1 MNMTRVEIVADSVNV
16 LGNRLITMEMVYP
29 RIIHSEIMSYCSFAR
44 NANSS
49 RAMTPGSV
57 IQQVRDEGFV
67 PEIWRRADVRGMVP
81 KGRLDTPDAKKA
93 EEIWV
98 QALMDAVKAAK
109 GLADL
114 KVARELTNRVLEPF
128 AWMRTL
134 VTASWP
140 NWANFLHQRTAKEAQ
155 HEIRILANKVG
166 IAIATSTPIELDK
179 SQWHAPYTDLTE
191 PDDQIRLLLSVARC
205 ARVSY
210 KAPRQAEWAREQIV
224 EADVQLAMRLQRD
237 AHWSP
242 FEHQALCWVPGEYR
256 NDMPEAVPAKLR
268 GKFCDGWVQYRK
280 TISGECFKDFNLKR
294 IGSKNAP
301 EPENN
306 RSTVEWTHL
315 SLELA
320 KSLARSLNIPLE
332 SLTTTSESPRSS

>member
-29 RIIHSEIMSYCSFAR
+29 RIIHAEIMSYCSFAR

-57 IQQVRDEGFV
+57 IKQVRDEGFV
-67 PEIWRRADVRGMVP
+67 PEIWRRADLRGMVP
-81 KGRLDTPDAKKA
+81 KGRLDSGDAQKA
-93 EEIWV
+93 EEIWI
-98 QALMDAVKAAK
+98 QALMDAVRAAEALDK
-109 GLADL
+109 L

-140 NWANFLHQRTAKEAQ
+140 NWANFLHQRTAREAQ
-155 HEIRILANKVG
+155 HEIKILANKVG
-166 IAIATSTPIELDK
+166 LAIAISTPIVLDK
-179 SQWHAPYTDLTE
+179 SQWHAPYADLDE
-191 PDDQIRLLLSVARC
+191 PDDRTRLLLSVARC

-224 EADVQLAMRLQRD
+224 EADIGLAMRLQRD

-242 FEHQALCWVPGEYR
+242 FEHQALCWVPNEYK
-256 NDMPEAVPAKLR
+256 NDDPEAVPAKLR
-268 GKFCDGWVQYRK
+268 GKFCDGWVQHRK
-280 TISGECFKDFNLKR
+280 TISGECYKDFNLKR
-294 IGSKNAP
+294 IGSKK
-301 EPENN
+301 EVEIQVSD
-306 RSTVEWTHL
+306 RSTVNWNNFSRELAL
-315 SLELA
+315 SLA
-320 KSLARSLNIPLE
+320 KTLNLDVG
-332 SLTTTSESPRSS
+332 S